1 MSGKTRWIAKT
12 VGVCAIYWA
21 SGAAL
26 PLRPFPGPAAATKV
40 AYAVQTLEARMQAF
54 LEAVSRHDRREIANY
69 FPRSG
74 EFTYFHTVHEPNGSR
89 AAEHRFQGREAANLI
104 ESGPLWT
111 SFDVQVEDQPIGLFA
126 HQVMLRGAA
135 WKRVSETRF
144 VPNDADAASAIFV
157 EWRRERSRW
166 VVSSFGDERFT
177 ADPLPSWCC

>member
-1 MSGKTRWIAKT
+1 MREKMRWIAKV
-12 VGVCAIYWA
+12 VGICAMGSA
-21 SGAAL
+21 CGAAL
-26 PLRPFPGPAAATKV
+26 PLQQSPAAATTV
-40 AYAVQTLEARMQAF
+40 AHDAQPLEARMRAF
-54 LEAVSRHDRREIANY
+54 LRAVSRHDRREIASF

-74 EFTYFHTVHEPNGSR
+74 EFAYTHTVHEPSGKQV
-89 AAEHRFQGREAANLI
+89 AVHRFRAREAAHLI

-126 HQVMLRGAA
+126 HQVMLRGTA